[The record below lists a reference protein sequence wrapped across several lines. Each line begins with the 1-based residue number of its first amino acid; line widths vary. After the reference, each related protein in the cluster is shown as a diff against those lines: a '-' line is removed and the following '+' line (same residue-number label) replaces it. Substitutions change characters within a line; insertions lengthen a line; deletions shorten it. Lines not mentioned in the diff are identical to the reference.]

1 MVSKE
6 TGPINIG
13 NPQNVDMLFLAKKIK
28 DFTNSKSKIIYKELP
43 KDDPQN
49 RIPDIS
55 LAKEKLNWKPEVSL
69 YDGLY
74 KTIKYFEDKLKM
86 T

>member
-43 KDDPQN
+43 KRRSSKQN
-49 RIPDIS
+49 SRYFFSKRKI
-55 LAKEKLNWKPEVSL
+55 KLEA
-69 YDGLY
+69 
-74 KTIKYFEDKLKM
+74 
-86 T
+86 